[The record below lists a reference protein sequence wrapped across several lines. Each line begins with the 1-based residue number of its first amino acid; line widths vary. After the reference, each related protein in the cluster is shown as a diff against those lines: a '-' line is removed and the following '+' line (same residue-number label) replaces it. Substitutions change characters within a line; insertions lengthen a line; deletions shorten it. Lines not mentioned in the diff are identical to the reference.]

1 MESNQHVRKQ
11 SILAWRAAVHGVT
24 GSRARLNDFTFTFHF
39 HVLEKEMATH
49 SSILAWRI
57 PGTEEPSG
65 LLSVGLHRVRHNWSN
80 LAEAAAVAAGQVRK
94 KNTVS
99 VKQSCLTLCN
109 PMDYNSPDS
118 SLHGILQ
125 VWILECTA
133 IPFSRASPHPGST
146 QGLPNCKQILYGL
159 SQQRSPGQFRG
170 DLKHKAW
177 KTAVSATVIF
187 AVVSWWK
194 RQNNT
199 E

>member
-39 HVLEKEMATH
+39 HALEKEMATH

-65 LLSVGLHRVRHNWSN
+65 LLSMGLHRVRHNWSN

-133 IPFSRASPHPGST
+133 IPFSRASPHPGIDPESST
-146 QGLPNCKQILYGL
+146 LQADSLQSEPTEKPRLI
-159 SQQRSPGQFRG
+159 QRWPQTQSVE
-170 DLKHKAW
+170 DSCVCYSDICSSKLMEKA
-177 KTAVSATVIF
+177 K
-187 AVVSWWK
+187 
-194 RQNNT
+194 
-199 E
+199 